1 MTNAVLD
8 RKKEKAFADRVIRKA
23 VLRKRKPPGQRL
35 LIYGA
40 ISCFVALSSGLT
52 PFKFGQAAKQQVPPA
67 ATVPPPIAL
76 TYPLDEL
83 RNKIEVTAALKDLR
97 AGVFAADL
105 ETGKFVDYNGHDE
118 YAAASMIKVPV
129 YVSLLTALD
138 RKEVTLDQLL
148 EVRQDLITGGSGWL
162 QWRPVGTKVS
172 LKEVA
177 ELMIIVSDNTA
188 TNMIIDVLGG
198 KEKCNR
204 DYVSWGLQKTRIN
217 NMLGDFEGT
226 NKTSPYDMVYL
237 LGRVDRGELISPE
250 SRKWMYKTM
259 ERTRIRTLLPPGLAP
274 GSKIIHKTGDIGTM
288 VGDAGIITTPTGQRY
303 IVSMQVE
310 RPHNDRRANLLIR
323 ALSKMVYRCFSVP
336 SLTCSDAESVPL
348 ESLTGSPTHH
358 QQHYHPHPRVHH
370 HHHHHH

>member
-8 RKKEKAFADRVIRKA
+8 RKKEKAFADKVIRKA
-23 VLRKRKPPGQRL
+23 VKRNRRKPPGQRL
-35 LIYGA
+35 LMYMG
-40 ISCFVALSSGLT
+40 ISAVVALSGLA
-52 PFKFGQAAKQQVPPA
+52 PFKFGQAAKQQA
-67 ATVPPPIAL
+67 ATPAVAVPPPIAL
-76 TYPLDEL
+76 VYPLDEL
-83 RNKIEVTAALKDLR
+83 RKKIEVVATMKSLR

-105 ETGKFVDYNGHDE
+105 KTGKFVDYNGHDE

-138 RKEVTLDQLL
+138 RKEVSLDQLV
-148 EVRQDLITGGSGWL
+148 EIRQDLITGGSGWL
-162 QWRPVGTKVS
+162 QWRPVGTKVP
-172 LKEVA
+172 LREVA

-188 TNMIIDVLGG
+188 TNMVIDLLGG

-237 LGRVDRGELISPE
+237 LGRIDRGELISPE
-250 SRKWMYKTM
+250 SRKWMYQTM

-274 GSKIIHKTGDIGTM
+274 GSKILHKTGDIGTM
-288 VGDAGIITTPTGQRY
+288 VGDAGIVITPTGQRY

-323 ALSKMVYRCFSVP
+323 ALSKMVYRCFASP
-336 SLTCSDAESVPL
+336 SLTCSDAEAVPL
-348 ESLTGSPTHH
+348 ESLSGP
-358 QQHYHPHPRVHH
+358 PVHH
-370 HHHHHH
+370 ARRHHRKHH

>member
-40 ISCFVALSSGLT
+40 ISCLVALSSGLT
-52 PFKFGQAAKQQVPPA
+52 PLKFGQAAKQQVPPA

-76 TYPLDEL
+76 TYPLDQL
-83 RNKIEVTAALKDLR
+83 RSKIEVTAAMKNLR

-105 ETGKFVDYNGHDE
+105 KTGKFVDYNGHDE

-138 RKEVTLDQLL
+138 RKEVSLDQPV
-148 EVRQDLITGGSGWL
+148 EIRQDLITGGSGWL
-162 QWRPVGTKVS
+162 QWRPVGTKIP

-177 ELMIIVSDNTA
+177 ELMIIISDNTA
-188 TNMIIDVLGG
+188 TNMIIDLLGG

-237 LGRVDRGELISPE
+237 LGRIDRGELISPD
-250 SRKWMYKTM
+250 SRKWMYQTM

-274 GSKIIHKTGDIGTM
+274 GSKILHKTGDIGTM
-288 VGDAGIITTPTGQRY
+288 VGDAGIVTTPTGQRY

-323 ALSKMVYRCFSVP
+323 ALSKMVYHCFSIP
-336 SLTCSDAESVPL
+336 SLTCSDAEAVPL
-348 ESLTGSPTHH
+348 ESLAGPPVHH
-358 QQHYHPHPRVHH
+358 GRHH
-370 HHHHHH
+370 HHRHR